1 MIFSYAPYHEKVEM
15 NNQEIGIRSFFH
27 DCAESP
33 KTGVFPLH
41 WHDCLEIIAVETGW
55 LDVEIDQVTYRVK
68 AEDVAV
74 INPEQLHA
82 CVKFC
87 PTATLYCLIV
97 DLNIFRSR
105 YVDTTEERFILPLAK
120 KQLLLPSL
128 VSGNQELRQRIIQC
142 CAVCEAQSPAYQ
154 LHAKAIALEILYIL
168 FAKCGEI
175 RTGTHLEGRESVS
188 YERVDKIL
196 RYVDAHYGERIK
208 LDDFAELLHINKYYI
223 CRIFRQHTGK
233 TLSDYINLV
242 RIQKATELL
251 ISTSQS
257 ITEIAFVTGF
267 QDINFFSRMFKRI
280 MGISP
285 TELRKR
291 HRQKM
296 QPASPQMAETYKEE

>member
-27 DCAESP
+27 DCVESP
-33 KTGVFPLH
+33 ETGVFPLH

-55 LDVEIDQVTYRVK
+55 LDVEIDQVTYRVE
-68 AEDVAV
+68 AGQVAV

-82 CVKFC
+82 CEKFN
-87 PTATLYCLIV
+87 PTTTLYCMIV
-97 DLNIFRSR
+97 DINFFRSR
-105 YVDTTEERFILPLAK
+105 YVDAMEERYILPLAK
-120 KQLLLPSL
+120 KQILLPSL
-128 VSGNQELRQRIIQC
+128 VSGNQELRRLIIKC
-142 CAVCEAQSPAYQ
+142 CAVCEEQGLAYQ
-154 LHAKAIALEILYIL
+154 IYAKAIILEIMYLL
-168 FAKCGEI
+168 FAKSGEI
-175 RTGTHLEGRESVS
+175 RTSNHLEGKESVS
-188 YERVDKIL
+188 YERVDTIL

-208 LDDFAELLHINKYYI
+208 LDDFVELLHINKYYI

-233 TLSDYINLV
+233 TLLDYINLV

-251 ISTSQS
+251 ISTNRS
-257 ITEIAFVTGF
+257 ITDIAFLTGF

-291 HRQKM
+291 HRQKV
-296 QPASPQMAETYKEE
+296 QTDSHQLGETVQGN

>member
-1 MIFSYAPYHEKVEM
+1 MDINRPLRICRSCTAYNHHIGPGIAAPSGRLHS
-15 NNQEIGIRSFFH
+15 G
-27 DCAESP
+27 ESAVLLLISA
-33 KTGVFPLH
+33 KKAADGQQH
-41 WHDCLEIIAVETGW
+41 KRCSSEIIDRQCNAP
-55 LDVEIDQVTYRVK
+55 R
-68 AEDVAV
+68 AFR
-74 INPEQLHA
+74 NQLPDG
-82 CVKFC
+82 CRIQQNV
-87 PTATLYCLIV
+87 
-97 DLNIFRSR
+97 
-105 YVDTTEERFILPLAK
+105 
-120 KQLLLPSL
+120 
-128 VSGNQELRQRIIQC
+128 NQKLRQQIIQC
-142 CAVCEAQSPAYQ
+142 CAVCEAQGPAYQ
-154 LHAKAIALEILYIL
+154 LHAKAITLEILYIL

-233 TLSDYINLV
+233 TLSDYMNLV

-296 QPASPQMAETYKEE
+296 QPASPQMAEMYKEE